1 MSSKNTLFEVFQ
13 ELEDPRRTSGHY
25 LYPLDELLLL
35 TISAVISG
43 VEDWVHIQA
52 FGEDQLEWL
61 RKFLPYAKGI
71 PSHDCLGKVF
81 AHLDHEQFS
90 QAFIQWTEG
99 LSERTAGQVISIDG
113 KRMCGSYDT
122 YKGKAA
128 IHLVSAFASANGLVV
143 GQVKTADKSN
153 EITAI
158 PQLLDLIA
166 VQGCLVTIDA
176 MGCQR
181 EIAQK
186 IVDQQADYVLA
197 LKANQEELY
206 QEVMHAFTFM
216 PLSATDEQLDKGHG
230 RVERRSCQVISDLR
244 FIDEHIKWPGIKA
257 VARVRA
263 QRYQTLHDKSEVEYR
278 YYICS
283 ISDALQIN
291 RAVRLHWSIENK
303 LHWVLDVEFGEDL
316 SRKRA
321 GQMPQN
327 FAIITKM
334 AINLIKMNKR
344 KGSIKVKRHKAAWN
358 QTFRQ
363 EVLNI

>member
-1 MSSKNTLFEVFQ
+1 MSVENTLFEVFQ
-13 ELEDPRRTSGHY
+13 GMEDPRRTSGHY
-25 LYPLDELLLL
+25 LYPLDELLFL

-61 RKFLPYAKGI
+61 RKFLPYRNGI

-81 AHLDHEQFS
+81 AHLNHEQFS
-90 QAFIQWTEG
+90 QAFVQWTAG
-99 LSERTAGQVISIDG
+99 LSERTQGQIISIDG
-113 KRMCGSYDT
+113 KRLCGSYDT

-128 IHLVSAFASANGLVV
+128 IHLVSAFASANGLIL

-158 PQLLDLIA
+158 PELLELIA
-166 VQGCLVTIDA
+166 LEGCLVTIDA

-186 IVDQQADYVLA
+186 IVDQQADYILA

-206 QEVMHAFTFM
+206 QEVIHAFTFM
-216 PLSATDEQLDKGHG
+216 PITISDEELDKGHG
-230 RVERRSCQVISDLR
+230 RVEKRTCQVISDLR
-244 FIDEHIKWPGIKA
+244 FIDEHAKWPGIKA
-257 VARVRA
+257 VARIEA
-263 QRYQTLHDKSEVEYR
+263 QRYQPLHDKHEVEYR

-283 ISDALQIN
+283 IADAQQIN
-291 RAVRLHWSIENK
+291 QAVRLHWGIENK
-303 LHWVLDVEFGEDL
+303 LHWVLDVVFREDL
-316 SRKRA
+316 SRKRL

-334 AINLIKMNKR
+334 AINLIKMNKH

-358 QTFRQ
+358 QSFRQ
-363 EVLNI
+363 ELLNI